1 MFPTPSRDNRQLIFN
16 PSASPLDKGQTNRLT
31 QLPYFKRFP
40 NSKFLSQE
48 RKRLDKFDI
57 R

>member
-1 MFPTPSRDNRQLIFN
+1 MFPTPSKDNKLLMFN
-16 PSASPLDKGQTNRLT
+16 PSSSPSDRNQANRST

-48 RKRLDKFDI
+48 RKRI
-57 R
+57 

>member
-1 MFPTPSRDNRQLIFN
+1 MFPTPSRDNRQLMFN

-48 RKRLDKFDI
+48 RKRIDKFDI